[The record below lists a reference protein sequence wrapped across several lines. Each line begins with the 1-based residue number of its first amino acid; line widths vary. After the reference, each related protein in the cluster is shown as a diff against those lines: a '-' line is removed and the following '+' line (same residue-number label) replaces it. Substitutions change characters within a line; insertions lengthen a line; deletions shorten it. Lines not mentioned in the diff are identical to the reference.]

1 MSNGSTGLALRA
13 IEVHATRAKL
23 QTAIG
28 PSIPHYA
35 MTLDTGRV
43 YQFIVGNT
51 DADDGINTLAPSGGT
66 IGRWKIIDPLEAT
79 ATGADLGDGNATIVV
94 AAGLLR
100 TLPVGTLTGSSVLTL
115 GDTGATVGQLI
126 TITRL
131 DVGAFTYTIDNGGA
145 GGGTLAVMPVS
156 VRAWGDFRFDGTN
169 WTHLRSALAL

>member
-1 MSNGSTGLALRA
+1 MSGLALRA

-43 YQFIVGNT
+43 YKFVVGNT
-51 DADDGINTLAPSGGT
+51 ELDDGSRVLAPAGGT
-66 IGRWKIIDPLEAT
+66 VGRWKLIEVSDGLDL
-79 ATGADLGDGNATIVV
+79 GADLADADAT
-94 AAGLLR
+94 LLVSQGALR
-100 TLPVGTLTGSSVLTL
+100 SLPVSTLTAARVATL
-115 GDTGATVGQLI
+115 GATAATKGSVV
-126 TITRL
+126 TISRL
-131 DVGAFTYTIDNGGA
+131 DVEAFTYTIDNGGPGA
-145 GGGTLAVMPVS
+145 GTLAVMPVG